1 MLTRYSLLSCIV
13 DSSIPDV
20 LSTESGYRPGWLL
33 SSYDAHEW
41 TVQNIGDKRPK
52 TIVFNVAVPGGGF
65 LVEYPNLYDTI
76 KRIAYGVRT
85 GPFAEINS
93 ADVQQGLVN
102 NLTTLACWMLR
113 HGLTR
118 FSQLT
123 KADCEDYASAA
134 QYGVDTILNSE
145 SVLVHYLEKLLSH
158 ADIQL
163 ADKPE
168 VRRAKAKAVFPLSR
182 ASGGAVRLNRQR
194 LLADAGLDHHALAT
208 SKVLASIFDETEQ
221 NCGLY
226 LRQRVKARLQNS
238 LDDLDDK
245 SVSTEHLRRFLM
257 SFKYL
262 YDHRIHLEDA
272 PTVDP
277 FHGTSLLEQARRLGK
292 SIGRTQT
299 IPVTQATHLIERSI
313 RWVLDYAPKI
323 LDIKNKADLVYDAGK
338 QNAAEVIKESGVSD
352 ESWPSGPA
360 SPFPI
365 LGYGTATLES
375 PSLVSYEN
383 CTSGIGISLQ
393 SAIVYL
399 MTACGVVLA
408 AFTAR
413 RASEL
418 VGLKSNCISYDK
430 AGNPWLSCFIHKTL
444 RVQANIPVPEV
455 VVAAINVLEQLS
467 SRSRE
472 LTGTPYLFQYNV
484 PGTEKA
490 CGISEEGLPSFSF
503 ATYLRKFGYFVDVPS
518 LPDGTRWTFK
528 PHQFRRFFAILYIW
542 VYKDGNWGALQYHL
556 RHFTSEHT
564 RRYVTETEIGQI
576 IAQVSK
582 EHTAEILANA
592 AAGTIQA
599 AGVLGS
605 RLKQAA
611 IKLRARLLKNVEVI
625 SERKYMQRLDNLVT
639 RTGASLVGFPW
650 GYCVTRSKKDKLTRN
665 CSHSNNADFTKANEV
680 TCNGCV
686 FNLVTSSSAPF
697 LNSALR
703 MHREVAD
710 SPGAPLILKRASRS
724 VCNGLTKTL
733 AELEISPTSPSQ
745 N

>member
-1 MLTRYSLLSCIV
+1 MLTQYGSSCGIV
-13 DSSIPDV
+13 DPSIPEA
-20 LSTESGYRPGWLL
+20 LGTETGYRPDWLL

-41 TVQNIGDKRPK
+41 TVRNTGDKRPK
-52 TIVFNVAVPGGGF
+52 TIIFNVAVPGGGF
-65 LVEYPNLYDTI
+65 LVEYPNLYETI

-85 GPFAEINS
+85 GPFAEISS
-93 ADVQQGLVN
+93 ADVQQGIVN

-113 HGLTR
+113 QGLRR

-145 SVLVHYLEKLLSH
+145 SVLMHYLEKLLSD
-158 ADIQL
+158 ANIQL
-163 ADKPE
+163 ADTPE
-168 VRRAKAKAVFPLSR
+168 VRRAKAKAVFPLYR
-182 ASGGAVRLNRQR
+182 ASGGAFRLNRLG
-194 LLADAGLDHHALAT
+194 LLTDAGLDHHALAN

-226 LRQRVKARLQNS
+226 LRQRVKSRLHNS

-262 YDHRIHLEDA
+262 YDHRINLDDA
-272 PTVDP
+272 PIVDL
-277 FHGTSLLEQARRLGK
+277 FFGTSPLEQARRLGK

-323 LDIKNKADLVYDAGK
+323 LNIKKKTDLAYDAGK
-338 QNAAEVIKESGVSD
+338 QNAAEVIEESGVSN
-352 ESWPSGPA
+352 EGWPSGPA
-360 SPFPI
+360 NPFPI
-365 LGYGTATLES
+365 LEYRAATLEAS
-375 PSLVSYEN
+375 SEIPYES
-383 CTSGIGISLQ
+383 CASSSGMSLQ
-393 SAIVYL
+393 NAIVYL
-399 MTACGVVLA
+399 ITSCGVVLA

-418 VGLKSNCISYDK
+418 AGLKSNCISYDK
-430 AGNPWLSCFIHKTL
+430 AGNPWMSCFIHKTL

-484 PGTEKA
+484 PGTEKIR
-490 CGISEEGLPSFSF
+490 GISAEGLPSFSF
-503 ATYLRKFGYFVDVPS
+503 ATHLRKFGYFVDVPS

-542 VYKDGNWGALQYHL
+542 VYRDGNWGALQYHL

-592 AAGTIQA
+592 AAGTIQT

-605 RLKQAA
+605 RLKHAA
-611 IKLRARLLKNVEVI
+611 EKLRSRLLRDVEVI

-639 RTGASLVGFPW
+639 RTGALLVGFPW
-650 GYCVTRSKKDKLTRN
+650 GYCVTRSKKDKVARN
-665 CSHSNNADFTKANEV
+665 CSRSNNADFTKANVV

-724 VCNGLTKTL
+724 VCSGLTETL
-733 AELEISPTSPSQ
+733 AELGISPTSSSQ
-745 N
+745 D